1 MHSICDLLSK
11 MFSKISTTFTLVI
24 LVLHLKNAM
33 KNAIVI
39 ENPKIQNKIISR
51 EQIEKHY
58 MLYSTF
64 NS

>member
-33 KNAIVI
+33 KNVIVVI
-39 ENPKIQNKIISR
+39 ENPKIQKLRS
-51 EQIEKHY
+51 
-58 MLYSTF
+58 
-64 NS
+64 